1 MPLLALLAL
10 AGCSAPEGAVL
21 PATAP
26 DGESAKVLVVINSD
40 SVESQQ
46 IGSYYL
52 KKRAIPNKN
61 VAWVSCPE
69 TDEISMTAYKDKIET
84 PVRAAISK
92 LGGKI
97 DYIVLTRGTPI
108 RISTGG
114 YSVDGQLVAMDTQ
127 IPAIQNVENEDQI
140 KRSMNPYAGQSV
152 PFSHAKFGIYLV
164 CRLTGYSV
172 DGAKRLVDNSLAAK
186 PEKGPFFFDEADNR
200 KSDGYGQLQAL
211 MDVGGDGLS
220 KSGFQVQIDKTGP
233 FIAPPEPLAG
243 YCSWGSNDGAYDR
256 GTYMKLK
263 FKPGALAETFVSTS
277 GRTFDRKTLQT
288 DGGQSNI
295 ADLIEQG
302 VTGIKGYVSEPYT
315 FALARPDILW
325 ARYTSG
331 MNLAESFYS
340 ASLVVRWKDLV
351 IGDPLCRPYKK

>member
-1 MPLLALLAL
+1 MPLVALLLL
-10 AGCSAPEGAVL
+10 AGCAGPNPATTPSAPDPEA
-21 PATAP
+21 
-26 DGESAKVLVVINSD
+26 AKVLVVINSD

-46 IGSYYL
+46 IGSYYV
-52 KKRAIPNKN
+52 KKRGVPPKN
-61 VAWVSCPE
+61 VAWISCPE
-69 TDEISMTAYKDKIET
+69 TDEISMVSYKEKIEN
-84 PVRAAISK
+84 PVRAAIAKS
-92 LGGKI
+92 GNRI

-108 RISTGG
+108 RISSGG
-114 YSVDGQLVAMDTQ
+114 YSVDGHLVAMDTQ
-127 IPAIQNVENEDQI
+127 IPAIQSVENEDQI
-140 KRSMNPYAGQSV
+140 KRAVNPYVGKTE

-164 CRLTGYSV
+164 CRLTGYNA
-172 DGAKRLVDNSLAAK
+172 DDARRLVDNALAAK

-200 KSDGYGQLQAL
+200 KSEGYGELQKL
-211 MDVGGDGLS
+211 MDVGADSLT
-220 KSGFQVQIDKTGP
+220 KSGYQVQIDRTVP
-233 FIAPPEPLAG
+233 FIAPSEPLAG